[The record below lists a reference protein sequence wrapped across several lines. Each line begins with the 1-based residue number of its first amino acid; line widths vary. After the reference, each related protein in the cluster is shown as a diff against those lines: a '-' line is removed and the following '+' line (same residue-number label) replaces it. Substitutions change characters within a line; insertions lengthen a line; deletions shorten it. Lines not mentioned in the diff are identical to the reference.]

1 MISFFIDSSTEEE
14 PIYCEIPSPG
24 KRPLPPPPA
33 LLSNRS
39 CGLRTS
45 LRSTN
50 GFMQQGAT
58 TRMMLKTNGAI
69 ASSVG
74 LLGRRAITQLDMSAS
89 AALARQSLATGINGA
104 TAHTKGI
111 ARGSSTQ
118 QHNKWTLE
126 VAVSGCFRHGP
137 PNY

>member
-24 KRPLPPPPA
+24 KRPLPPPPQA
-33 LLSNRS
+33 SLLSNRS
-39 CGLRTS
+39 SGLRTS

-69 ASSVG
+69 APSAA
-74 LLGRRAITQLDMSAS
+74 LGRRAITQLDMSAS
-89 AALARQSLATGINGA
+89 AAVSRQSLASN
-104 TAHTKGI
+104 TKGI
-111 ARGSSTQ
+111 AARASSS

-126 VAVSGCFRHGP
+126 VVVSG
-137 PNY
+137 